1 MKKFSFVILAA
12 ALLLGLAGCGGNNKQ
27 QESGTESCAG
37 ANEDNKKYISEL
49 SIALEQP
56 VIMFSPL
63 ERSDGNH
70 DKLYCMTYNQLL
82 SWNWEKMELEPEL
95 ATSVTMPDAH
105 TVHICLRDDVTFSNG
120 EKMTADDVIFTFTEL
135 IRAVREANNTVGSSI
150 VSDLIK
156 SAEKLGD
163 YELIF
168 HLKKDNM
175 DFMYYLYLQTYS
187 IFCKKACLEDMKTGM
202 QIGTGGWIMDQM
214 IVGETCSF
222 RKYADSWVWK
232 TEGDTP
238 TEKVSFYYY
247 SEASTRA
254 AALESGEVV
263 SAKLGEESLL
273 GIDTSNL
280 ITETYAAQTLS
291 YALFNYKYGVFAGND
306 EKTKNLRRAVA
317 YAIDMNELN
326 EIQSFSK
333 NVQAK
338 SMWGSVQFG
347 LWEEYDH
354 PFGRDLEYA
363 RECLSQ
369 SSYPYGGFT
378 IRLVVPNQADSAWGK
393 SAVVIQSVLR
403 QELNINVQ
411 IENTD
416 TTGVFVRVKAMRE
429 GTPNEQDKFDMLIYN
444 ISLRPD
450 GGRFNFIPNFASSTN
465 RAMYDNPEQVEMF
478 REALTLSDASARRE
492 IYKKIQLVWH
502 DECVYW
508 PWFYESSSET
518 YWKGVSG
525 IKISLD
531 TKTDYHAIRMEIIK

>member
-1 MKKFSFVILAA
+1 MKKITSLILAA
-12 ALLLGLAGCGGNNKQ
+12 AVLLGLTACAGNIGQ
-27 QESGTESCAG
+27 QETGAESSSNPA
-37 ANEDNKKYISEL
+37 EEQKKYISEL

-63 ERSDGNH
+63 EKSDGNH

-95 ATSVTMPDAH
+95 ATSVTMLDAH

-120 EKMTADDVIFTFTEL
+120 EKMTADDVIYSFTEL
-135 IRAVREANNTVGSSI
+135 MDAARELNSSVGSI
-150 VSDLIK
+150 AADLIK

-168 HLKKDNM
+168 HLKKDNV
-175 DFMYYLYLQTYS
+175 DFMYYLYLQSHS
-187 IFCKKACLEDMKTGM
+187 IFCKKACLENLKTGM
-202 QIGTGGWIMDQM
+202 QIGTGGWIMEQM

-232 TEGDTP
+232 IEGDTP

-247 SEASTRA
+247 PEASTRA

-280 ITETYAAQTLS
+280 ITKNYAAQTLS

-306 EKTKNLRRAVA
+306 EKTKNLRRAVV

-326 EIQSFSK
+326 EIQAFSR

-338 SMWGSVQFG
+338 SMWGSAQFG
-347 LWEEYDH
+347 LWEEFDH
-354 PFGRDLEYA
+354 PFGQDLEYA
-363 RECLSQ
+363 RECLSK

-378 IRLVVPNQADSAWGK
+378 IKLVVPNQADSAWGK
-393 SAVVIQSVLR
+393 SAVVIQSVLKK
-403 QELNINVQ
+403 ELNINVE

-416 TTGVFVRVKAMRE
+416 TTGVFVRVKAMQE
-429 GTPNEQDKFDMLIYN
+429 GTPNEKDKFDMLIYN

-450 GGRFNFIPNFASSTN
+450 GGRFSFIPNFASSTN
-465 RAMYDNPEQVEMF
+465 RAMYDNAEQVELF
-478 REALTLSDASARRE
+478 REALTVSDVSARRE

-508 PWFYESSSET
+508 PWFYEASSET

-525 IKISLD
+525 IKINLD
-531 TKTDYHAIRMEIIK
+531 TKTDYHAIRMEITK